1 MSRGF
6 LSSLIGLSMTLL
18 SWYGPWAWP
27 AWPAFTAISLVFGRT
42 GFADYPFA
50 VRSAIVVF
58 LIVLNVSFWAV
69 IAYGLMRLVS
79 MRNRGPDADV
89 SSTNR

>member
-1 MSRGF
+1 MSRTF
-6 LSSLIGLSMTLL
+6 ISSIIGLAMTIF

-50 VRSAIVVF
+50 LRSAIVVF
-58 LIVLNVSFWAV
+58 LIVLNVSFWAA
-69 IAYGLMRLVS
+69 IAWVLMRLL
-79 MRNRGPDADV
+79 RPPADI
-89 SSTNR
+89 SS

>member
-6 LSSLIGLSMTLL
+6 ISSLIGLAVTLL

-27 AWPAFTAISLVFGRT
+27 AWPAFTAIDLVFGHT
-42 GFADYPFA
+42 GFADFSYEI
-50 VRSAIVVF
+50 RSAIVVM

-69 IAYGLMRLVS
+69 IAYGVTRLLEGLKS
-79 MRNRGPDADV
+79 
-89 SSTNR
+89 

>member
-6 LSSLIGLSMTLL
+6 LSSLIGLAMTLL

-69 IAYGLMRLVS
+69 IAYGLIRLVAAGS
-79 MRNRGPDADV
+79 RRTTADV
-89 SSTNR
+89 TSGK

>member
-1 MSRGF
+1 MSRTF
-6 LSSLIGLSMTLL
+6 ISSLIGLAMTLL

-58 LIVLNVSFWAV
+58 LIVLNVSFWAA
-69 IAYGLMRLVS
+69 IAWVVMRLLS
-79 MRNRGPDADV
+79 TPRGV
-89 SSTNR
+89 HSSIE

>member
-6 LSSLIGLSMTLL
+6 LSSLIGLAMTIL

-27 AWPAFTAISLVFGRT
+27 AWPAFAAITLVFGRT

-58 LIVLNVSFWAV
+58 LIVLNVSFWAA

-79 MRNRGPDADV
+79 LRNRRPAAAAP
-89 SSTNR
+89 S

>member
-1 MSRGF
+1 MSRPF
-6 LSSLIGLSMTLL
+6 IAALLGLAMTLL

-27 AWPAFTAISLVFGRT
+27 AWPAFAAISLVFGRT

-58 LIVLNVSFWAV
+58 LIVLNVSFWGA
-69 IAYGLMRLVS
+69 IAWVLMRLL
-79 MRNRGPDADV
+79 RPPADL
-89 SSTNR
+89 SS